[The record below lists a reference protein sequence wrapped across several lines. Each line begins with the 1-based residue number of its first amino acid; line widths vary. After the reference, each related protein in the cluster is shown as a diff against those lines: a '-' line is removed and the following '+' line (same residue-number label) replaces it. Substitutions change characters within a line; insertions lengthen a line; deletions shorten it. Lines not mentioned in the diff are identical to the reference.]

1 MKTISII
8 VPEQAVLSSIWD
20 TKRLFAFANE
30 MQQGKNADDFF
41 KVQLVGFRKQ
51 IRLDGGSC
59 IIEVDKTIAE
69 VEYTDLIIVPA
80 IWGDV
85 MRGTQLNRH
94 YFSWLINQYKNGAE
108 IASYCVGAFIVAA
121 TGLLNGKRCATHW
134 AYTNELLAY
143 YPEIKLVPEKII
155 TEQNGIY
162 SSGGGTSYWNLL
174 LYLLEKFTSR
184 KVVIAAT
191 KYFLLDL
198 ARNSQSEFV
207 MFKGQKE
214 HGDKLVEKVQLYI
227 ENNYQEKINIER
239 LATDFSVVRRT
250 LERRFSKATK
260 NTIAEYIQRTKI
272 EVAKKEIEKDR
283 KTINEIMYELDYADK
298 KAFKDLF
305 LKITGL
311 TPIEYKRKYVRN

>member
-1 MKTISII
+1 
-8 VPEQAVLSSIWD
+8 
-20 TKRLFAFANE
+20 